1 MNLWEQVLRKIE
13 PKLNDQV
20 FDTWLKPTHQVSMTE
35 DILEVEVPSSFFAE
49 WISSHYLPM
58 LRDSLSEIHPGDLAA
73 LNYEEEGAL
82 DLLENEE
89 QLLREI
95 NDALDRIE
103 RGTFGHGTAS
113 VSSAPAR
120 PGGGRAAMQQ
130 GAWPPVARP
139 GR

>member
-58 LRDSLSEIHPGDLAA
+58 LRDSLSEIHPGDLAIRFKA
-73 LNYEEEGAL
+73 RPEEEDVVL
-82 DLLENEE
+82 DAPTER
-89 QLLREI
+89 LLRRRPAA
-95 NDALDRIE
+95 ALAPGAGTRTPRYTVE
-103 RGTFGHGTAS
+103 RFA
-113 VSSAPAR
+113 VSPSNQFSHAAPKALPAQR
-120 PGGGRAAMQQ
+120 S
-130 GAWPPVARP
+130 
-139 GR
+139 